1 MDPFC
6 ISSSVLGSDRH
17 IIVSDDGYNTTLK
30 VPKDMWVFNGALDPL
45 KPLCLDSLLKLKGI
59 EISIKPE
66 SKWTRLI
73 EHFIFDSAI
82 VPWSQVM
89 PAIAYKSFVKNLI
102 KSIVDSIDELP
113 KDYYK
118 SVWGPI
124 GQFLVGLKAANID
137 SVGYRSSAAILD
149 RDSGAFETFRP
160 GQGGYLQPVIYDRF
174 ATRTG
179 RLVVSSGPNILTLKR
194 EHRKLLKSSF
204 QSGKICSLD
213 FGALEARIILLEAG
227 VTPSIND
234 LYAEIATNLFDKK
247 VDRDTVKIA
256 VISELYGSSKRA
268 IGLRLGLAGKMLED
282 FIELIQSYFKT
293 ANLRKRLKEEF
304 IQTGKI
310 RNRFGRPLDLDD
322 PQDHLFINTYTQS
335 TGVDVSLLGF
345 KKIADDLGLDG
356 IRPLFVLHDALIL
369 DVRSDRIKDVENYM
383 TVSIPTYEHQFPL
396 KFEMI
401 SE

>member
-1 MDPFC
+1 M
-6 ISSSVLGSDRH
+6 
-17 IIVSDDGYNTTLK
+17 
-30 VPKDMWVFNGALDPL
+30 
-45 KPLCLDSLLKLKGI
+45 
-59 EISIKPE
+59 
-66 SKWTRLI
+66 
-73 EHFIFDSAI
+73 
-82 VPWSQVM
+82 
-89 PAIAYKSFVKNLI
+89 
-102 KSIVDSIDELP
+102 
-113 KDYYK
+113 
-118 SVWGPI
+118 
-124 GQFLVGLKAANID
+124 
-137 SVGYRSSAAILD
+137 
-149 RDSGAFETFRP
+149 
-160 GQGGYLQPVIYDRF
+160 
-174 ATRTG
+174 
-179 RLVVSSGPNILTLKR
+179 
-194 EHRKLLKSSF
+194 
-204 QSGKICSLD
+204 
-213 FGALEARIILLEAG
+213 
-227 VTPSIND
+227 
-234 LYAEIATNLFDKK
+234 YAEIATNLFDKK